1 MATVK
6 KTSRNYVNSILDAA
20 AMASRADTLDGMLN
34 QLPGLL
40 MQQEQQKR
48 AEETE
53 AERYKDQ
60 IQFRNTSMATQEK
73 QAKEQRELSLM
84 SLVSGYSPE
93 MTEAFLSGID
103 VETELGNSV
112 KNATQ
117 SANVIRKTNI
127 QNVTTQLNN
136 LSTLNVADYTLEEI
150 ETLKQDIQSTIYS
163 DPYLTN
169 NFSKQLQGVD
179 KVLSKKMDNNF
190 ILEFVSD
197 PSLGL
202 SEQAIQTI
210 KNSKNPSDAFEIVK
224 DSLSKDSNPESLT
237 KLMNAYSAYRNS
249 RKDALGDVD
258 ETPFDINLQT
268 FFKDESAKLAGDDAF
283 DASFNVPK
291 GSVALSPE
299 DIQNFDGKESYVSQ
313 EGVTYKITYNENQSS
328 AYATPVAE
336 KDVEKPGFIK
346 RAFKAITSK
355 KQMPKSQENTFK
367 NMLQNF
373 PENSPEYKRA
383 FNALEQAGLL
393 PEQK

>member
-6 KTSRNYVNSILDAA
+6 KTSRNYVNSVLDAA

-103 VETELGNSV
+103 VETDLGNSV
-112 KNATQ
+112 KSATQ

-169 NFSKQLQGVD
+169 NFSKQLEGVD

-291 GSVALSPE
+291 GSMPLSSE

-313 EGVTYKITYNENQSS
+313 EGVTYKITYNKDKSS

-336 KDVEKPGFIK
+336 KDVEKPGLIK
-346 RAFKAITSK
+346 RAFRAVTST
-355 KQMPKSQENTFK
+355 KQMPKSQEQTFK
-367 NMLQNF
+367 NMLQNY
-373 PENSPEYKRA
+373 PEDSPQYKRA

>member
-1 MATVK
+1 MAK
-6 KTSRNYVNSILDAA
+6 NYVDSILDAA
-20 AMASRADTLDGMLN
+20 AMASRADTLDGMLS

-53 AERYKDQ
+53 AERYNDQ
-60 IQFRNTSMATQEK
+60 INFRNTSMATQK
-73 QAKEQRELSLM
+73 QQAKEQRELSLM

-112 KNATQ
+112 KSATQ

-169 NFSKQLQGVD
+169 NFSKQLEGVD

-237 KLMNAYSAYRNS
+237 KLMNAYSTYYNS

-336 KDVEKPGFIK
+336 KDVEKPRFIK

>member
-1 MATVK
+1 MA
-6 KTSRNYVNSILDAA
+6 KTKSYVDSVLDAA

-40 MQQEQQKR
+40 MQQDQIKR
-48 AEETE
+48 AEATE
-53 AERYKDQ
+53 AERYNDQ
-60 IQFRNTSMATQEK
+60 INFRNTSMATQK
-73 QAKEQRELSLM
+73 QQAKEQRELSLI
-84 SLVSGYSPE
+84 SLVNGYSPE
-93 MTEAFLSGID
+93 MTDAFLSGID

-112 KNATQ
+112 KSATQ

-169 NFSKQLQGVD
+169 NFSKQLEGVD
-179 KVLSKKMDNNF
+179 KVLSRKMDNNF

-197 PSLGL
+197 PDLGL

-224 DSLSKDSNPESLT
+224 DSLSKDKNPESLT
-237 KLMNAYSAYRNS
+237 KLMNAYSSNVTA
-249 RKDALGDVD
+249 RKNKLGEIID
-258 ETPFDINLQT
+258 TPFDINIKAY
-268 FFKDESAKLAGDDAF
+268 FKDESGKLAGDNAF
-283 DASFNVPK
+283 DASFSVPK
-291 GSVALSPE
+291 GSMALSSD
-299 DIQNFDGKESYVSQ
+299 DIQNFNGKESYVSQ
-313 EGVTYKITYNENQSS
+313 EGVTYNITYNEDKSS
-328 AYATPVAE
+328 AYATPVEE

-346 RAFKAITSK
+346 RAFRAVTSK
-355 KQMPKSQENTFK
+355 KQMPKSQEQTFK
-367 NMLQNF
+367 NMLQNY
-373 PENSPEYKRA
+373 PEDSSQYKRA
-383 FNALEQAGLL
+383 YSALEQAGLL